1 VRSWQPRVTAIVAGL
16 CFAAAFGASAQEPAG
31 PAEPVAAPA
40 VRLIVGPDSVYR
52 YRPERWGT
60 VRLSVVNPLDEPAEI
75 LCSSYF
81 DGAALLQYGRRCWL
95 PARSRL
101 ETSHPVRLP
110 PVSDP
115 KQQVLDVWT
124 MFLES
129 GSAGE
134 QLVAGTTGE
143 MQRSSWLRLAPPSPM
158 TALCD
163 GPPSEPGTNPELDPP
178 LVDDVVSSGRSEL
191 TRGPIGIV
199 FADRLLPGRE
209 AALDA
214 VDHLVIADDRIL
226 DDPAAV
232 QTIRRWL
239 YGGGRL
245 WVMLDR
251 VDIRV
256 LEQLLGDA
264 FAGQE
269 VDRVSLTHVE
279 LQTDQI
285 EAGPL
290 VSGDLDRPVDLV
302 RVLVSNVDVPV
313 TVDGWPAAFW
323 QQCGRGQLLVTT
335 IGTAAW
341 VRPRESNETSRI
353 RGESLPKYV
362 RNRAYEMIAPQFFAP
377 RQESPLTAK
386 AAERHVNEQIG
397 YQIPARGVVVGW
409 LTLFTASLVG
419 SAFVLSR
426 RGRLER
432 FAAWGP
438 IAALAAAAV
447 LIVAGSRTRA
457 AVPPTTALLQFVQA
471 MDGTDDVQVTGTA
484 GIYTPSA
491 GPARFQG
498 EQGGWILPELAGT
511 EGVARRMIWSDTDR
525 WQWENLTQSPGLRL
539 ATFRESCALP
549 EPLRVSATL
558 NDRGVVGQ
566 LVLPE
571 GLRASDA
578 LLATPT
584 GRIGVDIESEDAF
597 VANADRV
604 LTAEQ
609 FVSASVLSDE
619 QLRRSRTL
627 SSMFAKGFPA
637 EPTLLFWTNPWPG
650 GLHFSERSPVSGSA
664 LVSVPVTFSRPAAG
678 TVITIPAPLAPYRE
692 MSGPSGERPS
702 GFYDYR
708 KHAWSAKYQPSTAW
722 LQFSVPRSLLPLQP
736 LAARVVVQVD
746 GPVGKL
752 QLAGMQGNAPVPIHT
767 WTDPVGTLSHEID
780 DPAWLALTEE
790 GQFALRITAGD
801 PDRPELTQHS
811 TDGVGHVSY
820 WQIESLTLELRARVV
835 DEASNEQ

>member
-1 VRSWQPRVTAIVAGL
+1 MRSWHSRAAAIVAGL
-16 CFAAAFGASAQEPAG
+16 CFAATLGASAQEPSG
-31 PAEPVAAPA
+31 PAEPAAA
-40 VRLIVGPDSVYR
+40 FGIRMIVGPDSVYR

-60 VRLSVVNPLDEPAEI
+60 VRLAVVNPLDEPAEV

-81 DGAALLQYGRRCWL
+81 DGAPLLQYGRRCWL

-110 PVSDP
+110 QVSDP
-115 KQQVLDVWT
+115 KQELVDVWT

-143 MQRSSWLRLAPPSPM
+143 LQRSSWLRLAPPGPM

-163 GPPSEPGTNPELDPP
+163 GSPSEPGTNPDLAPPPVDEL
-178 LVDDVVSSGRSEL
+178 VSAGRSEL
-191 TRGPIGIV
+191 SRGPIGIV

-209 AALDA
+209 ETLDA

-226 DDPAAV
+226 HDPAALV
-232 QTIRRWL
+232 TIRRWL

-251 VDIRV
+251 VEIRL

-269 VDRVSLTHVE
+269 VDRVSLTHVD
-279 LQTDQI
+279 LQTDQT
-285 EAGPL
+285 EAGL
-290 VSGDLDRPVDLV
+290 IVSIDLDRPVDLV
-302 RVLVSNVDVPV
+302 RVLVSNVDVPI

-323 QQCGRGQLLVTT
+323 QPCGRGRLLVTT
-335 IGTAAW
+335 IGAAAW
-341 VRPRESNETSRI
+341 VRPREANETSRN

-377 RQESPLTAK
+377 RVESPLTAPV
-386 AAERHVNEQIG
+386 AERHVSEQIG
-397 YQIPARGVVVGW
+397 YEIPARGVIVGW

-419 SAFVLSR
+419 MAFGLSR

-432 FAAWGP
+432 FAGWGP

-471 MDGTDDVQVTGTA
+471 IDGTDDVQINGTA
-484 GIYTPSA
+484 GIYTSTAGSA
-491 GPARFQG
+491 DLQG
-498 EQGGWILPELAGT
+498 EHGGWILPEMAGT
-511 EGVARRMIWSDTDR
+511 EGVARRMIWTDADR
-525 WQWENLTQSPGLRL
+525 WQWENLTQSPGLRT
-539 ATFRESCALP
+539 ATFRESIALP
-549 EPLRVSATL
+549 EPLRVTATF
-558 NDRGVVGQ
+558 NEQGVVGQ
-566 LVLPE
+566 LSLPE
-571 GLRASDA
+571 GIRPSDA
-578 LLATPT
+578 LLAMTT
-584 GRIGVDIESEDAF
+584 GRIGVDMGPEGAF
-597 VANADRV
+597 AANADRV
-604 LTAEQ
+604 LTSEQ
-609 FVSASVLSDE
+609 FISAGVLSDE

-627 SSMFAKGFPA
+627 SSMFARGFPV

-650 GLHFSERSPVSGSA
+650 GLSFSERNPVSGSA
-664 LVSVPVTFSRPAAG
+664 LVSLPVTFSRPATG

-692 MSGPSGERPS
+692 TSGPAGERPS

-708 KHAWSAKYQPSTAW
+708 KRAWSAKHQPSTAW
-722 LQFSVPRSLLPLQP
+722 LQFSVPRSLLPLKP
-736 LAARVVVQVD
+736 LSARVVMQVD

-752 QLAGMQGNAPVPIHT
+752 QLAGMQGNVPVPFHT
-767 WTDPVGTLSHEID
+767 WIDPVGTLSHEIA
-780 DPAWLALTEE
+780 DPTWLALTEE
-790 GQFALRITAGD
+790 GQFALRINAGD
-801 PDRPELTQHS
+801 PDRPELTKHS
-811 TDGVGHVSY
+811 TDGVEHVSY

-835 DEASNEQ
+835 DEPSSEP